1 MTTSTTDSAYLNF
14 PTLLDPA
21 FSPSAYANDLVLATN
36 NPSDTTIDLST
47 PLSRVLFDAQ
57 EVDTHIDTLTT
68 QYAGPIID
76 ITQSKAD
83 ASAAVLETVEAQV
96 AGLKESYERLQRE
109 VVDRWESAE
118 QVRLVAERLVEALRL
133 GRKVLRCL
141 QLARQL
147 ESSVAEGRMVGAAE
161 TILDVREVFTQD
173 PHIQLDRVKVVA
185 SVRAD
190 VLVPMER
197 AVVQRAQ
204 GVVKEFSMSGL
215 LAATAA
221 GQSSA
226 SSTNPALTS
235 TYARTEETKSR
246 ASQAIHTLYLLSP
259 VPKGSKSTVSEAN
272 EGRSFEPTL
281 LLAALTSYLQISLSS
296 STASLARALANLPG
310 LDRTLLEI
318 SARCQNLVALETLL
332 ASLQPPIHPSLPSP
346 ARSLDEDDGDDS
358 LTPANLLAPLLRHL
372 DTASL
377 PSYFWR
383 SLASA
388 MPPRVN
394 EVLNK
399 GGSTARTLRASRDRL
414 REMLRECVER
424 GSRLPGTSEGRRTV
438 GEGAGGTAVANW
450 EREAAVMVGS
460 VVGSLGR

>member
-1 MTTSTTDSAYLNF
+1 MASATADSAYLNF

-21 FSPSAYANDLVLATN
+21 FSPTAYANDLVLATN
-36 NPSDTTIDLST
+36 NPSDTSIDLST

-68 QYAGPIID
+68 QHAGPIID
-76 ITQSKAD
+76 TTQRKAD

-147 ESSVAEGRMVGAAE
+147 ESSVGEGRMVGAAE

-173 PHIQLDRVKVVA
+173 PYVQLDRVKVVA
-185 SVRAD
+185 SVRAE

-197 AVVQRAQ
+197 ALVQRAQ

-215 LAATAA
+215 IAATAA
-221 GQSSA
+221 GQQTASSA
-226 SSTNPALTS
+226 NTPLTS
-235 TYARTEETKSR
+235 TYARSEETKSR

-259 VPKGSKSTVSEAN
+259 VPKATKSDSTKLSESRN
-272 EGRSFEPTL
+272 FEPTL
-281 LLAALTSYLQISLSS
+281 LLAALTAYLQTSLSS
-296 STASLARALANLPG
+296 STASLARALANLPS

-318 SARCQNLVALETLL
+318 SARCQNLVALEALL
-332 ASLQPPIHPSLPSP
+332 ASLSPPTHPSLPTSTTT
-346 ARSLDEDDGDDS
+346 SSDNGDDS
-358 LTPANLLAPLLRHL
+358 PAPGNLLAPLLNHL

-383 SLASA
+383 SLSSA
-388 MPPRVN
+388 MPPRVT
-394 EVLNK
+394 EILNK
-399 GGSTARTLRASRDRL
+399 GGSTARTLRGSKDRV

-424 GSRLPGTSEGRRTV
+424 GSRLPGSNEGRRTV
-438 GEGAGGTAVANW
+438 VGGAGAAVTVNW
-450 EREAAVMVGS
+450 EREAAVMVAS
-460 VVGSLGR
+460 VVGSLR

>member
-1 MTTSTTDSAYLNF
+1 MATTAGDSAYLNF
-14 PTLLDPA
+14 PTLLDPD
-21 FSPSAYANDLVLATN
+21 FSPTAYANDLVLATN

-68 QYAGPIID
+68 QFAGPIID
-76 ITQSKAD
+76 ITQRKAD

-147 ESSVAEGRMVGAAE
+147 ESAVGEGRMVGAAE

-173 PHIQLDRVKVVA
+173 SDVQLYRVKVVA
-185 SVRAD
+185 SVRAE

-204 GVVKEFSMSGL
+204 GVVKEFSMSEL

-221 GQSSA
+221 GQQTASSA
-226 SSTNPALTS
+226 NTPLTS
-235 TYARTEETKSR
+235 TYARSEETKSR

-259 VPKGSKSTVSEAN
+259 VPKSTKSDSTKPTAIQ
-272 EGRSFEPTL
+272 SFEPTL
-281 LLAALTSYLQISLSS
+281 LLTALTAYLQTGLSS
-296 STASLARALANLPG
+296 SIASLARALANLPS
-310 LDRTLLEI
+310 LERTLLEI
-318 SARCQNLVALETLL
+318 SARCQNLVALEALL
-332 ASLQPPIHPSLPSP
+332 ASLPPPTHPSLPILTTTASN
-346 ARSLDEDDGDDS
+346 DGDNASAPD
-358 LTPANLLAPLLRHL
+358 NLLAPLLNHL

-388 MPPRVN
+388 MPPRVT
-394 EVLNK
+394 EILNK
-399 GGSTARTLRASRDRL
+399 GGSTARTLRGSRDRL

-424 GSRLPGTSEGRRTV
+424 GSRLPGSNEARRAVV
-438 GEGAGGTAVANW
+438 GGAGGAQVVNW

-460 VVGSLGR
+460 VVGTLGR